1 MMPIHEKI
9 RLIRQARGWT
19 QEDVAEK
26 LELSLNAYGEIE
38 RGNSDIRLSRLD
50 QILDLFGV
58 DLSELLGVT
67 EKNVFNLSG
76 TNSTGTQN
84 NHNYPANGQM
94 DLQTEIEK
102 LQWMLQLKDKE
113 IELRDEKIHHLSEVV
128 ELLKAKDLS

>member
-58 DLSELLGVT
+58 DLLELLGTT
-67 EKNVFNLSG
+67 EKNVFNF

-84 NHNYPANGQM
+84 NHNYPANGQI

-128 ELLKAKDLS
+128 DLLKAKDLS